1 MNAPG
6 VVRLALAGVVV
17 LVWVGGPVAVVGALS
32 REAGG
37 VRLAGDEPAWATV
50 RPLSGQVEQRLGLA
64 LSWTAGPVVVAPAW
78 DGIVEVLHVGAGDV
92 LRSGDQVAV
101 VAGVTRIGFAGER
114 PFSRH
119 LRRGDRGPDVGV
131 LHALLEQRGLSRGP
145 GDRFDRKTAAG
156 VRALATELGAPQT
169 EVLDPAWF
177 VHLTAPELVVT
188 TVDLVVGAPAPAPG
202 SQVLRSAANLV
213 AARVT
218 SEDWVARAVVTG
230 QAAVP
235 DDGDASMLP
244 EGVDLGTD
252 ARTVPAEAELRVRGS
267 AMELTEDRRRVDDAS
282 LLVLAAAIE
291 PGAAGVDAVAVSE
304 PVVGSWAVPSAA
316 VHVDPEGRPSVRV
329 QRTGAQI
336 EVDVE
341 IIGSGGV
348 STTVVVGGLAS
359 SDLVQVPGG
368 SAAER

>member
-1 MNAPG
+1 MVNAPG
-6 VVRLALAGVVV
+6 VVRLALAGAVV

-32 REAGG
+32 REASG

-78 DGIVEVLHVGAGDV
+78 DGIVEVVHVGAGDA

-119 LRRGDRGPDVGV
+119 LQRGDLGPDVGV
-131 LHALLEQRGLSRGP
+131 LHAVLEQRGLSRGP

-156 VRALATELGAPQT
+156 VRALAAELGAPQT

-188 TVDLVVGAPAPAPG
+188 AVDLVVGAPAPAAG
-202 SQVLRSAANLV
+202 SQVLRSAATLV

-218 SEDWVARAVVTG
+218 SEDWVARAVTG

-235 DDGDASMLP
+235 EDGDASMLP
-244 EGVDLGTD
+244 EGLDLGTD
-252 ARTVPAEAELRVRGS
+252 ERTVPDQAELRVRDS
-267 AMELTEDRRRVDDAS
+267 ALEVTEDRGRVDDAS
-282 LLVLAAAIE
+282 LPVLAAAVE
-291 PGAAGVDAVAVSE
+291 PGAAGVDAVAVSA

-316 VHVDPEGRPSVRV
+316 VHVDPEGRSSLRV
-329 QRTGAQI
+329 QRSGAQI

-341 IIGSGGV
+341 IIGSEGV

-359 SDLVQVPGG
+359 SDLVQVPSG